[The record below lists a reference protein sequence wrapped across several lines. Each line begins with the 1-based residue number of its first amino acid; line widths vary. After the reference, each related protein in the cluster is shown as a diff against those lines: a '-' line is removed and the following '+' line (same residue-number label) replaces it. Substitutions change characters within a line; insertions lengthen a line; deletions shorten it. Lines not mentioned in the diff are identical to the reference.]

1 MKKAFELFFSFFKI
15 GAFTLG
21 GGYAMLSMVEK
32 AVVDQKKWIPND
44 EFWDMI
50 AVVQSLPGVFAV
62 NTALYVGHR
71 VAGTKGAFAAML
83 GAIIPSITIILLLAT
98 VFREYRDQPVVE
110 RIFKGIRPC
119 VVALILAPSL
129 RMIKSAKV
137 TWKTAII
144 PIATVFLI
152 WWCKISPAYVILI
165 AIAGSLIYA
174 LIINKKLIQHEVVE
188 HYAWMTTTEFADMV
202 AISQMTPGPISIN
215 LATYVGYNTAGL
227 GGSLLASFALCL
239 PSVIMVYLILKLF
252 MSKRNNALMDNTLK
266 GLKPAIAGLIF
277 AAGLSMMNTQNF
289 VDFGRGQYNIS
300 VIICVLAFVASY
312 FFKANPILLIVLS
325 GIVGFI
331 AY

>member
-1 MKKAFELFFSFFKI
+1 MNEKPYFCAMKKPLQLFLTFFKI

-21 GGYAMLSMVEK
+21 GGYAMLSLVEK
-32 AVVDQKKWIPND
+32 AVVDQKKWIPSD

-71 VAGTKGAFAAML
+71 VAGTKGAFAAMF

-152 WWCKISPAYVILI
+152 WWCKIPPTYVVLA

-174 LIINKKLIQHEVVE
+174 IVIGRR
-188 HYAWMTTTEFADMV
+188 TEDGRRR
-202 AISQMTPGPISIN
+202 TE
-215 LATYVGYNTAGL
+215 
-227 GGSLLASFALCL
+227 
-239 PSVIMVYLILKLF
+239 
-252 MSKRNNALMDNTLK
+252 DE
-266 GLKPAIAGLIF
+266 GLKTKG
-277 AAGLSMMNTQNF
+277 GLSPQSQ
-289 VDFGRGQYNIS
+289 VPSPQSS
-300 VIICVLAFVASY
+300 VPSQER
-312 FFKANPILLIVLS
+312 KEPKS
-325 GIVGFI
+325 
-331 AY
+331 

>member
-1 MKKAFELFFSFFKI
+1 MDLNLIQFHDANIQKSCRNASLRENNLKKAYFCSMKKPLQLFLTFCKI

-32 AVVDQKKWIPND
+32 AVVDQKKWIPTD

-110 RIFKGIRPC
+110 RVFKGIRPC

-137 TWKTAII
+137 TWKTAVI

-152 WWCKISPAYVILI
+152 WWCKVSPAYVILA

-174 LIINKKLIQHEVVE
+174 LIINRRERFDKLNDRE
-188 HYAWMTTTEFADMV
+188 
-202 AISQMTPGPISIN
+202 
-215 LATYVGYNTAGL
+215 
-227 GGSLLASFALCL
+227 GSLSL
-239 PSVIMVYLILKLF
+239 
-252 MSKRNNALMDNTLK
+252 SKGPKSR
-266 GLKPAIAGLIF
+266 
-277 AAGLSMMNTQNF
+277 SQN
-289 VDFGRGQYNIS
+289 RKE
-300 VIICVLAFVASY
+300 AE
-312 FFKANPILLIVLS
+312 P
-325 GIVGFI
+325 
-331 AY
+331 

>member
-1 MKKAFELFFSFFKI
+1 MKKPLQLFFTFFKI

-71 VAGTKGAFAAML
+71 VAGRSGAFAAML

-98 VFREYRDQPVVE
+98 VFREDRDQPVVE

-152 WWCKISPAYVILI
+152 WWCKISPAYVILA

-174 LIINKKLIQHEVVE
+174 LIISRRETARLRDCETPRSPEVPK
-188 HYAWMTTTEFADMV
+188 
-202 AISQMTPGPISIN
+202 SRS
-215 LATYVGYNTAGL
+215 
-227 GGSLLASFALCL
+227 
-239 PSVIMVYLILKLF
+239 
-252 MSKRNNALMDNTLK
+252 RK
-266 GLKPAIAGLIF
+266 GKEAE
-277 AAGLSMMNTQNF
+277 S
-289 VDFGRGQYNIS
+289 
-300 VIICVLAFVASY
+300 
-312 FFKANPILLIVLS
+312 
-325 GIVGFI
+325 
-331 AY
+331 

>member
-1 MKKAFELFFSFFKI
+1 MQQKKI
-15 GAFTLG
+15 GLLLFMPAKIMYFSINE
-21 GGYAMLSMVEK
+21 GGYAMLSLVAK
-32 AVVDQKKWIPND
+32 AVVDQKKWIPSD

-71 VAGTKGAFAAML
+71 VAGTKGAFAAMF

-152 WWCKISPAYVILI
+152 WWCKIPPTYVVLA

-174 LIINKKLIQHEVVE
+174 IVIGRR
-188 HYAWMTTTEFADMV
+188 TEDGRRR
-202 AISQMTPGPISIN
+202 TE
-215 LATYVGYNTAGL
+215 
-227 GGSLLASFALCL
+227 
-239 PSVIMVYLILKLF
+239 
-252 MSKRNNALMDNTLK
+252 DE
-266 GLKPAIAGLIF
+266 GLKTKG
-277 AAGLSMMNTQNF
+277 GLSPQSQVPSPQSSVPTQE
-289 VDFGRGQYNIS
+289 RKEPES
-300 VIICVLAFVASY
+300 
-312 FFKANPILLIVLS
+312 
-325 GIVGFI
+325 
-331 AY
+331 

>member
-1 MKKAFELFFSFFKI
+1 MKKPLQLFLTFSKI

-32 AVVDQKKWIPND
+32 AVVDQKKWIPNE

-50 AVVQSLPGVFAV
+50 TVVQSLPGVFAV
-62 NTALYVGHR
+62 NTALYVGHK

-98 VFREYRDQPVVE
+98 VFREYRDQPIVE

-152 WWCKISPAYVILI
+152 WWCKVSPAYVILA
-165 AIAGSLIYA
+165 AIAGNLIYA
-174 LIINKKLIQHEVVE
+174 LVINKKTKDKEAE
-188 HYAWMTTTEFADMV
+188 
-202 AISQMTPGPISIN
+202 S
-215 LATYVGYNTAGL
+215 
-227 GGSLLASFALCL
+227 
-239 PSVIMVYLILKLF
+239 
-252 MSKRNNALMDNTLK
+252 
-266 GLKPAIAGLIF
+266 
-277 AAGLSMMNTQNF
+277 
-289 VDFGRGQYNIS
+289 
-300 VIICVLAFVASY
+300 
-312 FFKANPILLIVLS
+312 
-325 GIVGFI
+325 
-331 AY
+331 

>member
-1 MKKAFELFFSFFKI
+1 MKKTLQLFLTFFKI

-21 GGYAMLSMVEK
+21 GGYAMLTLVEK
-32 AVVDQKKWIPND
+32 AVVDQKKWIPTD

-98 VFREYRDQPVVE
+98 IFHEYREHPVVE

-144 PIATVFLI
+144 PIAAVFLI
-152 WWCKISPAYVILI
+152 WWCKISPAYVILA

-174 LIINKKLIQHEVVE
+174 LIINRKAKEKEVKL
-188 HYAWMTTTEFADMV
+188 
-202 AISQMTPGPISIN
+202 
-215 LATYVGYNTAGL
+215 
-227 GGSLLASFALCL
+227 
-239 PSVIMVYLILKLF
+239 
-252 MSKRNNALMDNTLK
+252 
-266 GLKPAIAGLIF
+266 
-277 AAGLSMMNTQNF
+277 
-289 VDFGRGQYNIS
+289 
-300 VIICVLAFVASY
+300 
-312 FFKANPILLIVLS
+312 
-325 GIVGFI
+325 
-331 AY
+331 